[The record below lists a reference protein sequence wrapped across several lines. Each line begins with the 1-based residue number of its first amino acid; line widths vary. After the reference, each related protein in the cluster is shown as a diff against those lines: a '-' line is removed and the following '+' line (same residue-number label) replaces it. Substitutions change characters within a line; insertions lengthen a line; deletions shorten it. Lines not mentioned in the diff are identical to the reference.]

1 MENFGDVLEI
11 LFKLIVLPIIPLV
24 VLYAKTFIQLKIE
37 ELQEKID
44 NENVD
49 KYLGLA
55 NDILQKVVTEVT
67 QTYVDNLKSTNSFD
81 KEAQKKAFNIVKEVR
96 ETSLIA
102 ECDIVGRSLRAQ
114 MKYADKIGAKYVV
127 VLGDNEIE
135 SGVAKLK
142 NMKSGEQTEI
152 KLDDSFVDNFENVLM
167 ADAMAGD
174 DFFSKL

>member
-81 KEAQKKAFNIVKEVR
+81 KEAQKKAFMLAKEKF
-96 ETSLIA
+96 ELIA
-102 ECDIVGRSLRAQ
+102 TDEVKNVINEV
-114 MKYADKIGAKYVV
+114 M
-127 VLGDNEIE
+127 GDYDAWIQSAIE
-135 SGVAKLK
+135 TLVNQQK
-142 NMKSGEQTEI
+142 
-152 KLDDSFVDNFENVLM
+152 
-167 ADAMAGD
+167 
-174 DFFSKL
+174 

>member
-55 NDILQKVVTEVT
+55 NEILQKVVTEVT

-81 KEAQKKAFNIVKEVR
+81 KEAQKKAFMLAKEKF
-96 ETSLIA
+96 ELIA
-102 ECDIVGRSLRAQ
+102 TDEVKNVIDEV
-114 MKYADKIGAKYVV
+114 M
-127 VLGDNEIE
+127 GDYDAWIQSAIE
-135 SGVAKLK
+135 TLVNQQK
-142 NMKSGEQTEI
+142 
-152 KLDDSFVDNFENVLM
+152 
-167 ADAMAGD
+167 
-174 DFFSKL
+174 

>member
-67 QTYVDNLKSTNSFD
+67 QSYVDNLKSTNSFD
-81 KEAQKKAFNIVKEVR
+81 KEAQKKAFMLAKEKF
-96 ETSLIA
+96 ELIA
-102 ECDIVGRSLRAQ
+102 TDEVKNVIDEV
-114 MKYADKIGAKYVV
+114 M
-127 VLGDNEIE
+127 GDYDAWIQSAIE
-135 SGVAKLK
+135 TLVNQQK
-142 NMKSGEQTEI
+142 
-152 KLDDSFVDNFENVLM
+152 
-167 ADAMAGD
+167 
-174 DFFSKL
+174 

>member
-55 NDILQKVVTEVT
+55 NEILQKVVTEVT

-81 KEAQKKAFNIVKEVR
+81 KEAQKKAFMLAKEKF
-96 ETSLIA
+96 ELIA
-102 ECDIVGRSLRAQ
+102 TDEVKNVIDEV
-114 MKYADKIGAKYVV
+114 M
-127 VLGDNEIE
+127 GDYDAWIQSSIE
-135 SGVAKLK
+135 ALVNQQK
-142 NMKSGEQTEI
+142 
-152 KLDDSFVDNFENVLM
+152 
-167 ADAMAGD
+167 
-174 DFFSKL
+174 

>member
-37 ELQEKID
+37 ELQKKID

-81 KEAQKKAFNIVKEVR
+81 KEAQKKAFMSAKEKF
-96 ETSLIA
+96 ELIA
-102 ECDIVGRSLRAQ
+102 TDEVKNVINEV
-114 MKYADKIGAKYVV
+114 M
-127 VLGDNEIE
+127 GDYDAWIQSAIE
-135 SGVAKLK
+135 TLVNQQK
-142 NMKSGEQTEI
+142 
-152 KLDDSFVDNFENVLM
+152 
-167 ADAMAGD
+167 
-174 DFFSKL
+174 

>member
-11 LFKLIVLPIIPLV
+11 VFKLIILPIIPLV

-55 NDILQKVVTEVT
+55 NDILQRVVTEVT

-81 KEAQKKAFNIVKEVR
+81 VEAQKKAFMLAKEKF
-96 ETSLIA
+96 ELIA
-102 ECDIVGRSLRAQ
+102 TDEVKNVIDEV
-114 MKYADKIGAKYVV
+114 M
-127 VLGDNEIE
+127 GDYDAWIQSSIE
-135 SGVAKLK
+135 ALVNQQK
-142 NMKSGEQTEI
+142 
-152 KLDDSFVDNFENVLM
+152 
-167 ADAMAGD
+167 
-174 DFFSKL
+174 

>member
-81 KEAQKKAFNIVKEVR
+81 VEAQKKAFMLAKEKF
-96 ETSLIA
+96 ELIA
-102 ECDIVGRSLRAQ
+102 TDEVKNVINEV
-114 MKYADKIGAKYVV
+114 M
-127 VLGDNEIE
+127 GDYDAWIQSAIE
-135 SGVAKLK
+135 TLVNQQK
-142 NMKSGEQTEI
+142 
-152 KLDDSFVDNFENVLM
+152 
-167 ADAMAGD
+167 
-174 DFFSKL
+174 

>member
-81 KEAQKKAFNIVKEVR
+81 VEAQKKAFMLAKEKF
-96 ETSLIA
+96 ELIA
-102 ECDIVGRSLRAQ
+102 TDEVKNVIDEV
-114 MKYADKIGAKYVV
+114 M
-127 VLGDNEIE
+127 GDYDAWIQSSIE
-135 SGVAKLK
+135 ALVNQQK
-142 NMKSGEQTEI
+142 
-152 KLDDSFVDNFENVLM
+152 
-167 ADAMAGD
+167 
-174 DFFSKL
+174 

>member
-81 KEAQKKAFNIVKEVR
+81 KEAQKKAFMLAKEKF
-96 ETSLIA
+96 ELIA
-102 ECDIVGRSLRAQ
+102 TDEVKNVIDEV
-114 MKYADKIGAKYVV
+114 M
-127 VLGDNEIE
+127 GDYDAWIQSAIE
-135 SGVAKLK
+135 TLVNQQK
-142 NMKSGEQTEI
+142 
-152 KLDDSFVDNFENVLM
+152 
-167 ADAMAGD
+167 
-174 DFFSKL
+174 